1 MKIKSKKDMMFD
13 VVVYIFL
20 TLCCVVTIIPFI
32 QAITISLS
40 PASEVNK
47 YGLHL
52 FPTALNFEGYTKVLQ
67 HSQIWISYKNTFVR
81 TILGTFLAVALTVL
95 AAYPL
100 AKKDLPHRTFWTGFI
115 VFTMYFSGGLIPRY
129 LLVNSLGLINTMSAL
144 VLPSMVS
151 AFTLIVTRNFFMT
164 IPESLEES
172 ARIDG
177 ANDLY
182 ILYKIIIPISKPII
196 ATITLWYG
204 VWHWNQW
211 FDCMIYI
218 QDKEKFVLQ
227 YVLRQIVL
235 EGQMSNSEMAITD
248 VMVVN
253 TETMKMATLVI
264 ATLPIICVYPF
275 LQKYFVKGVMIGS
288 LKG

>member
-1 MKIKSKKDMMFD
+1 MKIKSKQDIFFD
-13 VVVYIFL
+13 CIIYSLLF
-20 TLCCVVTIIPFI
+20 LCCLITIVPFL
-32 QAITISLS
+32 QAVTISLS

-52 FPTALNFEGYTKVLQ
+52 IPTSFNLEGYQKVIQ
-67 HSQIWISYKNTFVR
+67 HDQIWIAYKNTIIR
-81 TILGTFLAVALTVL
+81 TVLGTFLAVALTVL

-129 LLVNSLGLINTMSAL
+129 LLVNNLGLLNSMSAL
-144 VLPSMVS
+144 VLPSMIS

-218 QDKEKFVLQ
+218 MDKEKFVLQ

-235 EGQMSNSEMAITD
+235 EGQMSDSEMAITD

-253 TETMKMATLVI
+253 TETMKMATLVV

-275 LQKYFVKGVMIGS
+275 LQKYFVKGVMMGS